1 MKWRT
6 CTCYSVVVTSPL
18 WAQELSFE
26 HLLEIA
32 RTHTDR
38 QRASFLPKRVSGFC
52 LPIVAMPS
60 QSYNQPFGMPLSAHN
75 RYMDSAEPRRPNRKI
90 FRLHVNPNLLPPRCP
105 VVSLSRIYVA
115 LLSLFDFV
123 DLGHRA
129 KMLPGPR
136 RVLLGDVIVF
146 PGTLQIFLGAFW

>member
-38 QRASFLPKRVSGFC
+38 QQASYLPKRVSGFY

-60 QSYNQPFGMPLSAHN
+60 QSYNQPFGVPLSPSHYFGRAC
-75 RYMDSAEPRRPNRKI
+75 Y
-90 FRLHVNPNLLPPRCP
+90 
-105 VVSLSRIYVA
+105 
-115 LLSLFDFV
+115 LSLTHPGRLFKV
-123 DLGHRA
+123 YCVEHLGSI
-129 KMLPGPR
+129 M
-136 RVLLGDVIVF
+136 
-146 PGTLQIFLGAFW
+146 